1 MFYQNKFTANTQLK
15 ISPFFERTS
24 KLNESQEWRRWSGYL
39 AATSYELT
47 HENEYFAIRTKAA
60 LLDISPLKKYIIE
73 GPDAQILLDRL
84 VTRNIAICKVSQV
97 MYTPWCD
104 EHGKVIDDGT
114 VQRLSENKFRIT
126 SAEPNLE
133 WIESNSSGMDV
144 IIKDDS
150 YSTAALALQG
160 PNSRSILNA
169 VSSKSLDSLKFFW
182 MMDTTFE
189 NIPVTISRTGYTGDL
204 GYEIW
209 MDPNDALSVWD
220 LLIDKGKTFGITPTG
235 LHALDIARIEA
246 GLILLDVDYIS
257 TRHALIESRKSSP
270 YELGL
275 GWAVK
280 LKKKNFIGKAPLH
293 KELANG
299 SSWSFVGIEIEW
311 SGFEKHYRAVGLAPG
326 LPSTAWRTSTPLYNN
341 NEQVGYAT
349 SGTWSP
355 LLKRYIALAHVKSK
369 YAKEGSELMFELKVE
384 HFRKLTKATVVKTP
398 FFNPERKRSCP
409 QYKNMMLL
417 LLAVVTMD

>member
-1 MFYQNKFTANTQLK
+1 MFYQNKFSANTQLK
-15 ISPFFERTS
+15 LSPFFERTS
-24 KLNESQEWRRWSGYL
+24 KLNESQEWRRWAGYL

-60 LLDISPLKKYIIE
+60 LLDISPLKKYIVE
-73 GPDAQILLDRL
+73 GPDAQNLLDRL
-84 VTRNIAICKVSQV
+84 VTRNIAICKVGQV

-104 EHGKVIDDGT
+104 EEGKVIDDGT
-114 VQRLSENKFRIT
+114 VQRLSKNRFRIT

-133 WIESNSSGMDV
+133 WIESNSTGMDV

-160 PNSRSILNA
+160 PNSRAILNA

-182 MMDTTFE
+182 MIDTTFE

-209 MDPNDALSVWD
+209 MNPNDALSVWD
-220 LLIDKGKTFGITPTG
+220 ILIDKGKTFGITPTG
-235 LHALDIARIEA
+235 LHALDIARVEA

-280 LKKKNFIGKAPLH
+280 LKKKNFIGKTRLL
-293 KELANG
+293 EEFEN
-299 SSWSFVGIEIEW
+299 SSEWSFVGIEIEW
-311 SGFEKHYRAVGLAPG
+311 AGFEKHYRSAGLAPG

-398 FFNPERKRSCP
+398 FYDPERKRSCP
-409 QYKNMMLL
+409 Q
-417 LLAVVTMD
+417 

>member
-15 ISPFFERTS
+15 LSPFFERTS
-24 KLNESQEWRRWSGYL
+24 KLNESQEWRRWAGYL

-60 LLDISPLKKYIIE
+60 LLDISPLKKYIVK
-73 GPDAQILLDRL
+73 GPDAQNLLDRL
-84 VTRNIAICKVSQV
+84 VTRNIAICKVGQV

-104 EHGKVIDDGT
+104 EEGKVIDDGT

-133 WIESNSSGMDV
+133 WIESNSTGMDV
-144 IIKDDS
+144 TIKDDS

-160 PNSRSILNA
+160 PNSRAILNA

-182 MMDTTFE
+182 MIDTTFE

-209 MDPNDALSVWD
+209 MDPNNALSVWD
-220 LLIDKGKTFGITPTG
+220 LLMDKGKTFGITPTG
-235 LHALDIARIEA
+235 LHALDIARVEA

-280 LKKKNFIGKAPLH
+280 LKKKNFIGKARLL
-293 KELANG
+293 EEFEN
-299 SSWSFVGIEIEW
+299 SSEWSFVGIEIEW
-311 SGFEKHYRAVGLAPG
+311 IGFEKHYRAAGLAPG

-384 HFRKLTKATVVKTP
+384 HYRKLTKATVVKTP
-398 FFNPERKRSCP
+398 FYDPERKRSCP
-409 QYKNMMLL
+409 Q
-417 LLAVVTMD
+417 

>member
-1 MFYQNKFTANTQLK
+1 MIYENTYTANTQLK
-15 ISPFFERTS
+15 VSPFFERTS

-60 LLDISPLKKYIIE
+60 LLDISPLKKYIVE
-73 GPDAQILLDRL
+73 GPDAQNLLDRL
-84 VTRNIAICKVSQV
+84 VTRNIAICKVGQV

-104 EHGKVIDDGT
+104 EEGKVIDDGT

-133 WIESNSSGMDV
+133 WIESNSTGMDV
-144 IIKDDS
+144 MIKDDS

-160 PNSRSILNA
+160 PNSRAILNA

-182 MMDTTFE
+182 MMETTFE
-189 NIPVTISRTGYTGDL
+189 DIPVTISRTGYTGDL

-220 LLIDKGKTFGITPTG
+220 LLMNKGKTLGITPTG
-235 LHALDIARIEA
+235 LHALDIARVEA

-275 GWAVK
+275 GWSVK
-280 LKKKNFIGKAPLH
+280 LKKKNFIGKARLL
-293 KELANG
+293 EEFEN
-299 SSWSFVGIEIEW
+299 SSEWSFVGIEIEW
-311 SGFEKHYRAVGLAPG
+311 TGFEKHYRAAGLAPG

-398 FFNPERKRSCP
+398 FYDPERKRSCP
-409 QYKNMMLL
+409 Q
-417 LLAVVTMD
+417 

>member
-1 MFYQNKFTANTQLK
+1 MIYENTYTANTQLK
-15 ISPFFERTS
+15 VSPFFERTS

-47 HENEYFAIRTKAA
+47 HENEYFAIRTKAG
-60 LLDISPLKKYIIE
+60 LLDITPLKKYIVE
-73 GPDAQILLDRL
+73 GPDSQQVLDRL
-84 VTRNIAICKVSQV
+84 VTRNIGICKVGQV

-104 EHGKVIDDGT
+104 EKGKVIDDGT
-114 VQRLSENKFRIT
+114 VQRISENKFRIT

-133 WIESNSSGMDV
+133 WIESNSTGMNV
-144 IIKDDS
+144 VVKDDS
-150 YSTAALALQG
+150 FTTAALALQG
-160 PNSRSILNA
+160 PNSRAILNSI
-169 VSSKSLDSLKFFW
+169 SSKSLDSLKFFW
-182 MMDTTFE
+182 MMETTFE
-189 NIPVTISRTGYTGDL
+189 DIPVSISRTGYTGDL

-209 MDPNDALSVWD
+209 MDPNDALNVWD
-220 LLIDKGKTFGITPTG
+220 LLIDKGKPFGITPTG
-235 LHALDIARIEA
+235 LHALDVARVEA

-280 LKKKNFIGKAPLH
+280 LKKRNFIGKAPLLE
-293 KELANG
+293 ELDNG
-299 SSWSFVGIEIEW
+299 SGWSFVGIEIEW
-311 SGFEKHYRAVGLAPG
+311 PGFEKHYRDAGLAPG

-355 LLKRYIALAHVKSK
+355 LLKRYIALAHIKSK

-384 HFRKLTKATVVKTP
+384 HFRKVTKATVVKTP
-398 FFNPERKRSCP
+398 FFDPERKRSCP
-409 QYKNMMLL
+409 K
-417 LLAVVTMD
+417 